1 MNMIEVD
8 PKLFITCRL
17 CVEETGV
24 YQIVPEVQKKI
35 KYCFDLDVC
44 NDYKIINII
53 KLCRK

>member
-44 NDYKIINII
+44 NDYKIINKI